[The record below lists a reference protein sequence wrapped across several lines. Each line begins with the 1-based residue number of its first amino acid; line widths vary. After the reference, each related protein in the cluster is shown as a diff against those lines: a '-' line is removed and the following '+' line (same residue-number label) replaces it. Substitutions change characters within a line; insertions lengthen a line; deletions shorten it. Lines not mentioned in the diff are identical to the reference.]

1 MLENLTVVKRD
12 NRKKPFSMVYIKE
25 AIHKAYKDT
34 LKAEEDFKYDYILL
48 EPMIEKDIENLGV
61 DEIEVETI
69 QDIVISN
76 LNKVC
81 KIVAKSYQEY
91 RDERNKQRKHP
102 IDKQILDLLENKDE
116 FLAKENSN
124 KRPELV
130 STQRDLMAGTISRHL
145 IRQKLPKNILKAWDE
160 GLFKFHDA
168 DYAINPITNCELVP
182 LDDLFENGTVINEKM
197 IETPQSLQTAM
208 TLATQIV
215 VQVTSQTYGGCSIS
229 LSHLA
234 PYVRKSKEKYIK
246 LVRKEGLETKINY
259 SEEQIL
265 KIADMRLKKEIKDS
279 VQTLN
284 YQINTMNGQNGQT
297 AFLSVFIYLNE
308 NIEYRE
314 ELIMLAEE
322 IFKQRIEGMKDE
334 KGFTTTQTFPKLLY
348 VLDENNVHPQSE
360 YFWLTQLAMKCTALR
375 QAPDY
380 ISAKIMKELYGDVF
394 PCINKTCA

>member
-1 MLENLTVVKRD
+1 MIKDLIIIKRD
-12 NRKKPFSMVYIKE
+12 GREKTYNSERIESAIKNAYLDVYDNHIRF
-25 AIHKAYKDT
+25 KDEYNF
-34 LKAEEDFKYDYILL
+34 LM
-48 EPMIEKDIENLGV
+48 PMIENGIADLHKNKIDVE
-61 DEIEVETI
+61 EV
-69 QDIVISN
+69 QDIVVKC
-76 LNKVC
+76 LFKVNN
-81 KIVAKSYQEY
+81 IVARSYEDY
-91 RDERNKQRKHP
+91 RKERTKNRKHP

-130 STQRDLMAGTISRHL
+130 STQRDLMAGTMSRHL
-145 IRQKLPKNILKAWDE
+145 IRKKLPKFLLKAWDE

-182 LDDLFENGTVINEKM
+182 LDDLFEKGTVINGKM
-197 IETPQSLQTAM
+197 IETPKSLQTAM

-234 PYVRKSKEKYIK
+234 PFVRESKNKYIK
-246 LVRKEGLETKINY
+246 LVKEESVDICIEYTK
-259 SEEQIL
+259 EQIE
-265 KIADMRLKKEIKDS
+265 KIANKRLQKEIKDA

-284 YQINTMNGQNGQT
+284 YQINTMSGQNGQT

-308 NIEYRE
+308 NPEYRD
-314 ELIMLAEE
+314 ELVMLAEE

-334 KGFTTTQTFPKLLY
+334 KGVTTTQTFPKLLY
-348 VLDENNVHPQSE
+348 VLDENNIYPQSK
-360 YFWLTQLAMKCTALR
+360 YFWLTQLAIKSTALR

-380 ISAKIMKELYGDVF
+380 QSAKVMKELYGDVF
-394 PCINKTCA
+394 PCINKNCA

>member
-1 MLENLTVVKRD
+1 MVKTVKKRD
-12 NRKKPFSMVYIKE
+12 GREKEFDFNRIMTAVKS
-25 AIHKAYKDT
+25 AYK
-34 LKAEEDFKYDYILL
+34 EVYDDDYEKVYEKDIACLV
-48 EPMIEKDIENLGV
+48 PMIETDMQLMDKVV
-61 DEIEVETI
+61 DVETI
-69 QDIVISN
+69 QDIVVEDLELVN
-76 LNKVC
+76 RD
-81 KIVAKSYQEY
+81 VAIAYEDY
-91 RDERNKQRKHP
+91 RKKRAMERNHP
-102 IDKQILDLLENKDE
+102 IDKQMLDLLENKDE